1 MIKSSMQACSRS
13 RTIARRIHMALL
25 SCFPVNITNDEG
37 LDVDE
42 ETGINVELRE
52 VIVSSE
58 VHPQQS
64 IQVVRNCRLR
74 FLLAPDIGAEQP
86 EPGTRTL
93 LQGLLPK
100 DEPYIVHTSVHY
112 TNCLVPRLDLIID
125 SPYYWGIMDR
135 YEAEALLDNKPEGTF
150 LLRDSAQSEY
160 LFSVSFRRYKR
171 TLHARIEQKNHRFSF
186 DFSDPSIYSANTIT
200 TLIAYYKD
208 PIKCLFFEPQ
218 LSVPLPRNFV
228 FPLQHLCRARIASLT
243 TYDGVEKLNLPILLK
258 SFIKEYHYKHPV
270 KTVNYTPDT
279 DLLHAYALSS
289 VETTST
295 GASNAPSRSST

>member
-1 MIKSSMQACSRS
+1 MINFSMEAYSKRG
-13 RTIARRIHMALL
+13 RTIVRRIHMALL
-25 SCFPVNITNDEG
+25 SCLPVNIIDNER
-37 LDVDE
+37 LNVNE
-42 ETGINVELRE
+42 ETGMNVELRE
-52 VIVSSE
+52 IIVPSE
-58 VHPQQS
+58 VYPQQS
-64 IQVVRNCRLR
+64 VQATRNCRLR
-74 FLLAPDIGAEQP
+74 FLFASDIAAEQP
-86 EPGTRTL
+86 EPATRTL
-93 LQGLLPK
+93 LQMPK

-125 SPYYWGIMDR
+125 SSYYWGIMDR

-200 TLIAYYKD
+200 KLISYYKD
-208 PIKCLFFEPQ
+208 PTKCLFFEPQ

-228 FPLQHLCRARIASLT
+228 FSLQHLCRARIASLT
-243 TYDGVEKLNLPILLK
+243 TYDGVEKLNLPVSLK
-258 SFIKEYHYKHPV
+258 NFIKEYHYKHPV

-279 DLLHAYALSS
+279 DLLHAYTLSS
-289 VETTST
+289 VEAMVT
-295 GASNAPSRSST
+295 GANSAPS

>member
-1 MIKSSMQACSRS
+1 M
-13 RTIARRIHMALL
+13 RRIHMALF
-25 SCFPVNITNDEG
+25 SCFPVNNTGDEQ
-37 LDVDE
+37 LDVNE
-42 ETGINVELRE
+42 RTKVNGEMRE
-52 VIVSSE
+52 VIVPSE
-58 VHPQQS
+58 VNSQQPV
-64 IQVVRNCRLR
+64 QAVRNCRLR
-74 FLLAPDIGAEQP
+74 FLLAADIGAEQP
-86 EPGTRTL
+86 EPVTRTL
-93 LQGLLPK
+93 LQGLMPK

-125 SPYYWGIMDR
+125 SSYYWGIMDR

-150 LLRDSAQSEY
+150 LLRDSAQSDY

-171 TLHARIEQKNHRFSF
+171 TLHARIEQKSHRFSF

-208 PIKCLFFEPQ
+208 PVKCLFFEPQ

-228 FPLQHLCRARIASLT
+228 FPLQHICRARIASLT
-243 TYDGVEKLNLPILLK
+243 TYDGVEKLNLPVLLK

-279 DLLHAYALSS
+279 DLPHTYAMSS
-289 VETTST
+289 VEATSS
-295 GASNAPSRSST
+295 GASHTPSLSVTQNPVEI

>member
-1 MIKSSMQACSRS
+1 MVKPSTQSSSRS
-13 RTIARRIHMALL
+13 RTIIRRIHAALL
-25 SCFPVNITNDEG
+25 SCFPSNITNEEK
-37 LDVDE
+37 LDISE

-52 VIVSSE
+52 VIFPSGVNS
-58 VHPQQS
+58 QQS
-64 IQVVRNCRLR
+64 VQAARNCRLR
-74 FLLAPDIGAEQP
+74 FLLAADIAAEQP
-86 EPGTRTL
+86 EPAVRTL
-93 LQGLLPK
+93 TQGIVPK
-100 DEPYIVHTSVHY
+100 DEPYVVHTSVHY
-112 TNCLVPRLDLIID
+112 TNCLVPRLDLIIN

-186 DFSDPSIYSANTIT
+186 DFSDPSIYSADTIT

-208 PIKCLFFEPQ
+208 PVKCLFFEPQ
-218 LSVPLPRNFV
+218 LSVPLSRSFV

-243 TYDGVEKLNLPILLK
+243 TYDSVEKLNLPILLK
-258 SFIKEYHYKHPV
+258 TFIKEYHYKHPV

-279 DLLHAYALSS
+279 DLLHKCTSS
-289 VETTST
+289 SPEAVTSGT
-295 GASNAPSRSST
+295 NNAPYRS